1 MPKRQGASAGGI
13 DSIYD
18 LADRLDGLDRML
30 AREIREHR
38 ATLRPTLPRP
48 LADAL
53 ARVREMTGAD
63 ELLESERLAAL
74 LLEVLYRRWWHAA
87 IGGIEHVPLNGP
99 ALLVANRSGGG
110 YAYDATLMDVVLR
123 HEHPGARSLQDL
135 DGGAHGTRREP
146 RARTA
151 AALRRL
157 RAGELVATF
166 PEGGA
171 GIRKR
176 ATRRPR
182 LGRFRATA
190 FATMASRSGAPIIPV
205 AITVRS
211 DDSLLSRLRA
221 PVERIGLRRLAAWNP
236 VLAVVPTAGLWS
248 IRFGEPVHAD
258 AEGTDRARIVR
269 LIRGRITTM
278 LGT

>member
-1 MPKRQGASAGGI
+1 MPKRQSAAPGGI
-13 DSIYD
+13 EAVYD
-18 LADRLDGLDRML
+18 LADRLDRLDRAL
-30 AREIREHR
+30 DREIREHR

-48 LADAL
+48 LAEAL

-63 ELLESERLAAL
+63 ELLEPERLAAL
-74 LLEVLYRRWWHAA
+74 LLEVLYRRWWQAVVT
-87 IGGIEHVPLNGP
+87 GIEHVPLTGP
-99 ALLVANRSGGG
+99 ALLVVNRSGGG

-135 DGGAHGTRREP
+135 DGGAAGMRREP

-176 ATRRPR
+176 AARRPQ

-190 FATMASRSGAPIIPV
+190 FATMAARSGAPIIPV
-205 AITVRS
+205 ALTVRS

-248 IRFGEPVHAD
+248 LRFGEPIHAT
-258 AEGTDRARIVR
+258 AESADRARIVR
-269 LIRGRITTM
+269 LVRGRITAM
-278 LGT
+278 LGA